1 VGTKGNR
8 QSLINTGKMGGY
20 LSDGL
25 LFMCGIAG
33 IIFKQDVTPETTS
46 LKTALKQ
53 LNHRGPDD
61 QGIESHGQ
69 VALGHTRLSII
80 DLAGGHQPINSK
92 DERFSL
98 VANGEIY
105 NYIELFETY
114 RQQKF
119 PFTTDSDSE
128 TIIPVWQE
136 AGLEGIGKLNGMFAF
151 ALHDR
156 KKNQLIL
163 ARDRVGIK
171 PLFYA
176 PLVDRIVFASELKA
190 IIPLLGK
197 QPEINPIA
205 VNQFMH
211 NQFNT
216 GQETVFKG
224 VYRVQP
230 GECLLINSDLSIK
243 KDRYWSAAEV
253 KSRAID
259 YEEAAQE
266 FDAIMASVM
275 KEHIRSDVPFGLFLS
290 GGVDSA
296 VILAMLKKFDFGHVK
311 SYSIG
316 YHSQEMRGELSAAQ
330 KMADRFGTQ
339 HQSIRLHTEELKSRI
354 PLMIWAT
361 DDLMRD
367 YAALPTS
374 ILSQTAAND
383 LKVIFTGEGGDE
395 AFAGYGRYRKTSLQR
410 NMLSLFKPGSGGF
423 RTRSQLHQRY
433 YSDFANAELLAHQ
446 HSYRDPFVNAW
457 QATPSNWSD
466 IQRSQYTDMVTALP
480 DNLLVKVDRNTMAF
494 GLEARVPFL
503 DHRIIEF
510 GLSLPDELKTARGQ
524 GKLFLKRWA
533 EQFIP
538 ADHLYRKKL
547 GFHVPAGEILDDLIS
562 SGLEVRLLQNEAT
575 KEWFNEDG
583 IKGLF
588 TAHKKG
594 KTVTREIWSIMHF
607 AIWQRM
613 YITHPGIK
621 PSDDENPLD
630 WI

>member
-1 VGTKGNR
+1 
-8 QSLINTGKMGGY
+8 
-20 LSDGL
+20 
-25 LFMCGIAG
+25 MCGIAG
-33 IIFKQDVTPETTS
+33 IIFKQGVMPETSTLNS
-46 LKTALKQ
+46 ALQQ

-61 QGIESHGQ
+61 KGIESHGQ

-92 DERFSL
+92 DQRFSL

-105 NYIELFETY
+105 NYVELFETY
-114 RQQKF
+114 GQQQF
-119 PFTTDSDSE
+119 PFTTASDSE

-136 AGLEGIGKLNGMFAF
+136 AGLAGISKLHGMFAF

-156 KKNQLIL
+156 QKNRLIL
-163 ARDRVGIK
+163 GRDRVGIK

-176 PLVDRIVFASELKA
+176 PLADRVVFASELKA
-190 IIPLLGK
+190 IVPLLRK

-216 GQETVFKG
+216 GEETVIKG

-230 GECLLINSDLSIK
+230 GECLQISADLSIK
-243 KDRYWSAAEV
+243 KERYWNAAEV
-253 KSRAID
+253 TPRAID
-259 YEEAAQE
+259 YEEAAHE
-266 FDAIMASVM
+266 FDAIMATVM
-275 KEHIRSDVPFGLFLS
+275 QEHIRSDVPFGLFLS

-296 VILAMLKKFDFGHVK
+296 VILAMLNKFNYGHVN

-316 YHSQEMRGELSAAQ
+316 FHSQKMNDELTAAQ
-330 KMADRFGTQ
+330 SMADKFGTQ
-339 HQSIRLHTEELKSRI
+339 HQSIKLHIDELKRRI

-367 YAALPTS
+367 YACLPTS
-374 ILSQTAAND
+374 LMSQVAAND
-383 LKVIFTGEGGDE
+383 LKVVFTGEGGDE
-395 AFAGYGRYRKTSLQR
+395 VFGGYGRYRKTALQR
-410 NMLSLFKPGSGGF
+410 RLETLFKPGSGGF
-423 RTRSQLHQRY
+423 RTRSQLHQSY
-433 YSDFANAELLAHQ
+433 YSRFAKAELLAHQ
-446 HSYRDPFVNAW
+446 HAYREPFVNAW
-457 QATPSNWSD
+457 QATPANWSD

-510 GLSLPDELKTARGQ
+510 GLSLPDELKTTRGQ

-538 ADHLYRKKL
+538 KDHLYRKKL

-562 SGLEVRLLQNEAT
+562 SGLQARLLQNESI

-588 TAHKKG
+588 TAYEKG

-613 YITHPGIK
+613 FITHSGVK